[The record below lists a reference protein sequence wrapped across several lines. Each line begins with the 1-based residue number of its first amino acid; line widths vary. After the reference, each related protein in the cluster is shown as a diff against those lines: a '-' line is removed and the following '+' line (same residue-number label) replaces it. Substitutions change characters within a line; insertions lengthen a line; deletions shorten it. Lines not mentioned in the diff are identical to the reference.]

1 MKSND
6 LRVNALVGTGHFMS
20 HFYQLC
26 LPPLFVVWQSEFHV
40 GFAELGLSTALMM
53 GTAAI
58 LQTPAGFLVDRY
70 GARPF
75 LIGGAFLMSIGICSM
90 ALATSYWQLV
100 LLSFISGVGN
110 AVFHPCDYAILAGSI
125 RTDRI
130 GRSFAFHSFSG
141 NAGFAA
147 APPAITLLLACM
159 SWRNTLLA
167 VGAVGLLVVALLVLQ
182 SSVLHEQSNTAR
194 ARVKL
199 TFAGLL
205 FDRTLALF
213 FMFYLLGAMASGGIQ
228 AWAITILHQF
238 KGLTLAAA
246 AGALAAYMIGNSVGV
261 FLGGYVADRGTR
273 YLGSFVAAST
283 ALSAAAIVTL
293 NVMPAGGVWAAG
305 LLLAS
310 GTALGASRTPR
321 DVMLKEVSPPGQL
334 GKVFGFVSA
343 GLPLGSALTPV
354 PFGYLID
361 HGWASAVF
369 VLAACF
375 LLASIACMGTARVS
389 HEVMAP
395 VQP

>member
-1 MKSND
+1 
-6 LRVNALVGTGHFMS
+6 MS

-26 LPPLFVVWQSEFHV
+26 LPPLFIAWRAEFHV
-40 GFAELGLSTALMM
+40 DFAVLGLSTALMM

-75 LIGGAFLMSIGICSM
+75 LIGGALLMSIGICSM
-90 ALATSYWQLV
+90 AFATSYWQLV
-100 LLSFISGVGN
+100 LLSFVSGVGN
-110 AVFHPCDYAILAGSI
+110 AVFHPCDYAVLAGSI
-125 RTDRI
+125 RPDRI

-147 APPAITLLLACM
+147 APAVITLLLGYL
-159 SWRNTLLA
+159 SWRSTMLT
-167 VGAVGLLVVALLVLQ
+167 VGIVGLLVVAGLVWQ
-182 SSVLHEQSNTAR
+182 SGILHEQARTNR
-194 ARVKL
+194 ARGTL
-199 TFAGLL
+199 TFGGLL
-205 FDRTLALF
+205 SDRTLCLF

-238 KGLTLAAA
+238 KGLDLTAAA
-246 AGALAAYMIGNSVGV
+246 AALAAYMIGSSLGV

-273 YLGSFVAAST
+273 YLGIFVASST
-283 ALSAAAIVTL
+283 AISAAALIAL
-293 NVMPAGGVWAAG
+293 NFMPAGEAFACG

-343 GLPLGSALTPV
+343 GLPLGSAVTPV

-361 HGWASAVF
+361 HGWAGAVF
-369 VLAACF
+369 VLAAFF
-375 LLASIACMGTARVS
+375 LLASIACMGTARAS
-389 HEVMAP
+389 QAVMSTA
-395 VQP
+395 